1 MGIPLNTMMGV
12 VKNDLRTAVKEAQ
25 TKSNL
30 PPYLIG
36 AILSEIRAEIAQE
49 EITDLINTF
58 TTKKEEEQA
67 DD

>member
-12 VKNDLRTAVKEAQ
+12 VKNDLREAVKEARE
-25 TKSNL
+25 KSGL

>member
-25 TKSNL
+25 TKSSL